1 LYYRGEMT
9 ITKKDLSFISDID
22 LRNVLLQRLNELDR
36 VFMANANLSTIFL
49 SISTVEGIFN
59 HLANIFES
67 KIKASVSYP
76 EYTGGKKVG
85 QKKDVDDL
93 TIDEMYSL
101 FKESD
106 LLPEIKDFEQIYRL
120 FRNYRNFI
128 HPQKQSAKDW
138 PSDLGQAQ
146 MAIGLLNATVDY
158 LSRFIFVKQLLF
170 EKISGSADFSN
181 NDVLSLP
188 RSSNRQHSFVV
199 LRSSIAEKLSLNFDL
214 ELPEGSILNFVFNFK
229 DENNFKMIRLDQRI
243 KSGYTNCLLYCLQ
256 KYGWYERFHANVPHA
271 PLKTPLRVEI
281 EIDKT
286 MRKFDFKV
294 DKTSYLFLDNNDTPI
309 DLFKEFTPNLLIGF
323 FNEELL
329 VKITNISISL

>member
-1 LYYRGEMT
+1 MYYQAEMT

-59 HLANIFES
+59 HLFNIFKS
-67 KIKASVSYP
+67 KIKDSGSYP
-76 EYTGGKKVG
+76 KYTSGKKMG
-85 QKKDVDDL
+85 QPKKVKDI
-93 TIDEMYSL
+93 TIDDMYLL
-101 FKESD
+101 FKELD
-106 LLPEIKDFEQIYRL
+106 LLPDIKDFEQVYRL

-128 HPQKQSAKDW
+128 HPQKQSVKDW

-146 MAIGLLNATVDY
+146 MAIGLLTATVDY
-158 LSRFIFVKQLLF
+158 LSRFIFIKQLLF

-181 NDVLSLP
+181 NDVLNLP
-188 RSSNRQHSFVV
+188 RSDTRQHSFVV
-199 LRSSIAEKLSLNFDL
+199 LRSPITERLSLNFDL

-229 DENNFKMIRLDQRI
+229 DEGDFKMIRLDQRI
-243 KSGYTNCLLYCLQ
+243 KSRYRNCLLYCPQ

-271 PLKTPLRVEI
+271 PLKNTLHVEI

-286 MRKFDFKV
+286 MSKFDFKV
-294 DKTSYLFLDNNDTPI
+294 DKTSYSFLDNKNATI
-309 DLFKEFTPNLLIGF
+309 DLFKEFKPNLLIGF